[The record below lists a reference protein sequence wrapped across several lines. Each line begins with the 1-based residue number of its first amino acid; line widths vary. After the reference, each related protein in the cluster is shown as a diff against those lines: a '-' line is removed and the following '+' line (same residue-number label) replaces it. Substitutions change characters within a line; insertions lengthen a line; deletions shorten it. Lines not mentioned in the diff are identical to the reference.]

1 MDNELNQ
8 RMQRFERWLKREKD
22 LRETTAQ
29 GYAGYISPY
38 LQWCQTLSPDPQ
50 QAEDY
55 RHHLFDKELASS
67 TVRNKLFAVE
77 RYHEMIE
84 APVSLSK
91 PSQRRSLP
99 EYLSRDE
106 AQELLFACHKR
117 RDYAMLH
124 VLLYGGLRA
133 SECVHLELRDWN
145 VDKRT
150 LRVRDG
156 KGGKDRLVVLGEKAA
171 EAIEEWLRC
180 RGDDP
185 GPLFPSQRG
194 GHLGRRQ
201 VNRIVKRWAEEAGI
215 ERNVTAHM
223 LRHTF
228 ATHALKNG
236 MALTDLQA
244 QLGHSEPK
252 TTLIYTQIVTDGRK
266 EAYDE
271 SGPRF

>member
-1 MDNELNQ
+1 
-8 RMQRFERWLKREKD
+8 
-22 LRETTAQ
+22 
-29 GYAGYISPY
+29 
-38 LQWCQTLSPDPQ
+38 
-50 QAEDY
+50 
-55 RHHLFDKELASS
+55 
-67 TVRNKLFAVE
+67 
-77 RYHEMIE
+77 
-84 APVSLSK
+84 
-91 PSQRRSLP
+91 
-99 EYLSRDE
+99 
-106 AQELLFACHKR
+106 
-117 RDYAMLH
+117 MLH

-133 SECVHLELRDWN
+133 SECVRLELRDWN
-145 VDKRT
+145 EEGRT
-150 LRVRDG
+150 LRVRDREGG
-156 KGGKDRLVVLGEKAA
+156 KGRLVVLGEKAA
-171 EAIEEWLRC
+171 EAIEEWLRS

-185 GPLFPSQRG
+185 GPLFPSRRG

-215 ERNVTAHM
+215 ERNVTAHL

-271 SGPRF
+271 SGPQF